1 MERGKLESLDF
12 QGLVASI
19 DTKNNKISEKEVFLS
34 LRQDK
39 YNTCL
44 CIGDYHISLSKIGY
58 GLVKIDD

>member
-12 QGLVASI
+12 QGLVVSI